1 MKERP
6 IIFSGKMVRALLDGR
21 KTQTRLV
28 VKPQPEYCLV
38 EWVGNMLGFK
48 KRYGDGFW
56 LWPNAKDQIVSEY
69 CKFSPGDRLWVRE
82 NWQSHLGPYAES
94 IIYAY
99 KATDDERLGPWK
111 PSIYMPR
118 CASRITLEVT
128 DVRLERL
135 QNISEADAQA
145 EGFSYSSIPL
155 EQYRWV
161 WEIAN
166 GLGSWDANP
175 WVWVI
180 EFKRIEKETK

>member
-6 IIFSGKMVRALLDGR
+6 IIFSGKMVRALLDGS
-21 KTQTRLV
+21 KTQTRRV
-28 VKPQPEYCLV
+28 VKPQPSFF
-38 EWVGNMLGFK
+38 GSMTNPNTPFK
-48 KRYGDGFW
+48 TIDYG
-56 LWPNAKDQIVSEY
+56 LHCQIRCPYGE
-69 CKFSPGDRLWVRE
+69 PGDRLWVRE

-99 KATDDERLGPWK
+99 KVTDDERLGPWK

-166 GLGSWDANP
+166 GLGSWAVNP
-175 WVWVI
+175 WVWVVK
-180 EFKRIEKETK
+180 FKRVDKETK